1 MNTLITA
8 LATPYIDG
16 KIDVESYEKL
26 VQYQLDSG
34 VDGLLAV
41 GTTAESQ
48 LLSKREKKQLIKTA
62 KRLANDTPVWVGVGG
77 STPTEAIREARFAE
91 RLGAD
96 GLLIAPPAFVKCTP
110 EGYMLHIQEILN
122 AVSVPVMLYNA
133 PSRTNYTLNKDVIG
147 QLAQRVSYLK
157 DAGRNLKY
165 TAALSQKLKVLCGND
180 KVLPDMLQTGACGVV
195 SVVSNVAPSLTRR
208 VLNGNTEDYEL
219 FTTLSKLSMLEISP
233 VAIKY
238 MLYKKGIFASY
249 DMRLPL
255 TAANEK
261 TQKRIDKLWFAN
273 NLTDCPQL

>member
-77 STPTEAIREARFAE
+77 STPTEAIREAKFAE

-147 QLAQRVSYLK
+147 QLAERVSYLK

-208 VLNGNTEDYEL
+208 VLNGNTADYEL
-219 FTTLSKLSMLEISP
+219 FTQLAKLSMLEVSP

-261 TQKRIDKLWFAN
+261 TQKRIDKLWLAN

>member
-8 LATPYIDG
+8 LATPYKDG
-16 KIDVESYEKL
+16 KIDLESYERL

-41 GTTAESQ
+41 GTTAEAQ
-48 LLSKREKKQLIKTA
+48 LLTKREKKQLIKST

-77 STPTEAIREARFAE
+77 STPAEAIREARFAE

-110 EGYMLHIQEILN
+110 AGYLLHINEVLN

-133 PSRTNYTLNKDVIG
+133 PSRTNYTLNKDVIAE
-147 QLAQRVSYLK
+147 LANRVSYIK

-165 TAALSQKLKVLCGND
+165 TANLSTKLKLLCGND
-180 KVLPDMLQTGACGVV
+180 KVLPDMLQAGACGVV
-195 SVVSNVAPSLTRR
+195 SVVSNVAPNLTRK
-208 VLNGNTEDYEL
+208 VLDGNVDDYEL
-219 FTTLSKLSMLEISP
+219 FTQLAKLSMLEVSP

-238 MLYKKGIFASY
+238 MLYKKGIFTSY
-249 DMRLPL
+249 EMRLPL

-261 TQKRIDKLWFAN
+261 TQKRIDKLWLAN
-273 NLTDCPQL
+273 TLTDCPQL